1 MYKIR
6 ELSNGMKV
14 LLENLPNLNSVS
26 LGVYVKTGSKNE
38 VEGEYGVSHL
48 LEHMVFKGTETRNAK
63 EISEVIDNIGGQI
76 NAYTS
81 KEITAFYTVLL
92 AEHINIGVDILSDIL
107 LNSTFTEDNIE
118 KEKKVVV
125 EEINMYEDVPE
136 DLVHDMNSQFV
147 IDGTQGRPIL
157 GTIESVNN
165 ITRETMVEYYQNWY
179 RPDNMVISVAGKID
193 EEKLMIE
200 LEKAFGSFKGKEITI
215 NKNLNFTIKAENNI
229 INKKTNQVHMC
240 FNTHGTSYLK
250 DERYILSIISNVLG
264 GNMSSRLFQ
273 KIREDRGLCYSVYT
287 YLSSYEEGGIF
298 TVYVGTTKENY
309 QEVVDIIKEEFI
321 DIKENGIEESELEK
335 AKNQLLSSM
344 ILGLESSRSRMSRM
358 ASNYLSLGKIVEV
371 EEIIE
376 KVNKVDIESI
386 KAFAKNIFDEKNYSS
401 TILGD
406 IEDERSES

>member
-14 LLENLPNLNSVS
+14 LLEDLPNLNSVS

-38 VEGEYGVSHL
+38 VEGEFGVSHL
-48 LEHMVFKGTETRNAK
+48 LEHMVFKGTEKRSAK

-81 KEITAFYTVLL
+81 KEVTAFYTVLL
-92 AEHINIGVDILSDIL
+92 AEHINVGVDILSDIL
-107 LNSTFTEDNIE
+107 LNSTFTEDNLD
-118 KEKKVVV
+118 KEKKVVI

-147 IDGTQGRPIL
+147 IDGTQGKPIL

-165 ITRETMVEYYQNWY
+165 INREIMVKYYENWY

-193 EEKLMIE
+193 EETLME
-200 LEKAFGSFKGKEITI
+200 QLEKAFGVFKKKSLGSS
-215 NKNLNFTIKAENNI
+215 KNLNFTIKTKNNI
-229 INKKTNQVHMC
+229 INRKTNQIHLC
-240 FNTHGTSYLK
+240 FNTKGTSYLD
-250 DERYILSIISNVLG
+250 DERYILSIISNILG

-287 YLSSYEEGGIF
+287 YLSSYEEGGLF

-309 QEVVDIIKEEFI
+309 KEVVGIIKEEFM
-321 DIKENGIEESELEK
+321 DIKENGIEEGELEK

-344 ILGLESSRSRMSRM
+344 ILGLESSKSRMARM
-358 ASNYLSLGKIVEV
+358 ASNYLSLGRIMPV

-376 KVNKVDIESI
+376 KVNKVDMESI
-386 KAFAKNIFDEKNYSS
+386 KIFAKNIFDEKNYSS

-406 IEDERSES
+406 IEDERS

>member
-6 ELSNGMKV
+6 QLSNGMKV

-38 VEGEYGVSHL
+38 VEGEFGVSHL
-48 LEHMVFKGTETRNAK
+48 LEHMVFKGTEKRNAK

-107 LNSTFTEDNIE
+107 LNSTFTEDNLE
-118 KEKKVVV
+118 KEKKVVI

-147 IDGTQGRPIL
+147 IDGSQGKPIL
-157 GTIESVNN
+157 GTIESVND
-165 ITRETMVEYYQNWY
+165 ITRETMVKYYENWY
-179 RPDNMVISVAGKID
+179 RPDNMVISVAGRID
-193 EEKLMIE
+193 EDSLITE
-200 LEKAFGSFKGKEITI
+200 LEKAFGSFKRERIDL
-215 NKNLNFTIKAENNI
+215 NRNLNFTINAENNI
-229 INKKTNQVHMC
+229 INKKTNQIHLC
-240 FNTHGTSYLK
+240 FNTHGTSYLN
-250 DERYILSIISNVLG
+250 DERYILSIISNILG

-287 YLSSYEEGGIF
+287 YLSSYEEGGLF

-309 QEVVDIIKEEFI
+309 KEVVEIIKEEFV
-321 DIKENGIEESELEK
+321 DIKENGIEKNELEK

-344 ILGLESSRSRMSRM
+344 ILGLESSKARMSRM
-358 ASNYLSLGKIVEV
+358 ASNYLSLGRVVEV

-376 KVNKVDIESI
+376 KVNKVNIESI

-406 IEDERSES
+406 IEDERS